1 MARVIN
7 WLERLTKIDLDGDG
21 DIGIMGTEKSRE
33 AERIEV
39 AKKAAKHIESQIEEM
54 DVQQD
59 FLQKQLM
66 DLDKNIKAKMQKN
79 DEAGALDLMK
89 KKKLL
94 KKEVDTI
101 NGKKANLFQQK
112 LMLEGGVKDRN
123 LVVAMKAGKDALG
136 ELQDGMQKTELTGM
150 MVGIQGQADA
160 HDQID
165 NILGQRVGMEEFE
178 EDALLE
184 ELRAMKI

>member
-1 MARVIN
+1 
-7 WLERLTKIDLDGDG
+7 
-21 DIGIMGTEKSRE
+21 MG
-33 AERIEV
+33 
-39 AKKAAKHIESQIEEM
+39 
-54 DVQQD
+54 
-59 FLQKQLM
+59 
-66 DLDKNIKAKMQKN
+66 KNIKAKMGKG

-89 KKKLL
+89 KKQLL
-94 KKEVDTI
+94 KKEVDSI
-101 NGKKANLFQQK
+101 NGKKANLYQQK

-123 LVVAMKAGKDALG
+123 LVQAMNAGKNALG
-136 ELQDGMQKTELTGM
+136 ELQDGMKKNELTKM

-184 ELRAMKI
+184 ELRAMQI